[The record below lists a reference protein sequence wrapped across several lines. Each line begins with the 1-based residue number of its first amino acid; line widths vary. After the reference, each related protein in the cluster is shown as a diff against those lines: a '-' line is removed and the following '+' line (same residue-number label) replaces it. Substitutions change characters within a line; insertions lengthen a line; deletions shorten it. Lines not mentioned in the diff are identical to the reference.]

1 MEQLNSIDT
10 SKNYTGLYSI
20 FIRRLKEINT
30 RSDLIAF
37 PDVFEKLCR
46 NFSIKKEE
54 CWKILRFL
62 KENGVIEI
70 IFSHGVKIKKFS
82 EVEIREIIS

>member
-10 SKNYTGLYSI
+10 SKNYIGLYSI

-30 RSDLIAF
+30 KSDLIPF
-37 PDVFEKLCR
+37 PNAFEKLCR

-70 IFSHGVKIKKFS
+70 IFSHGIKIKKFQELELS
-82 EVEIREIIS
+82 EKIY